1 MNNRIRQLR
10 KQKNLTMK
18 QLGEALGLAESTISQ
33 YETGKREPDI
43 GTILKICEYFNVTL
57 DYLLGIV
64 DEQGF
69 MTGEGFADPE
79 DFAFI
84 KALGYD
90 NPDICAKR
98 RAKTPEVRILSALEQ
113 LNAEGKEVAVQRV
126 EELTEIPKYQKKP
139 PQD

>member
-18 QLGEALGLAESTISQ
+18 QLGEVLGLAESTISQ

-64 DEQGF
+64 DEHGF

-90 NPDICAKR
+90 DPDVCAKR

-113 LNAEGKEVAVQRV
+113 LNTEGKEVAVERG